1 MLPYVKPQQGNDVA
15 MQLTNPET
23 SWGLRTQNAIA
34 ITSTILRLDLLVMS
48 ISARLGL
55 AESKLK
61 LPEYPWPAQAK

>member
-1 MLPYVKPQQGNDVA
+1 MSNRSRVNDVA
-15 MQLTNPET
+15 MQLMNPET
-23 SWGLRTQNAIA
+23 SWGLRTRNAIT